1 MANYIYKHTKLPNYI
16 PMPRFL
22 VDMPISSTAKL
33 VYASLYGRILLSKQN
48 DWVDESGRVYVMY
61 TIASMAAEIGKSETT
76 IKNAYKELE
85 KVGLLQRVTTI
96 KGKPNRL
103 YVMLPEDNIGQI
115 MDGGKLSVDEAENS
129 PWVGKKTTCDTG
141 RKLSSNYI
149 NSKNNNI
156 SNKYIY
162 SKEESL

>member
-1 MANYIYKHTKLPNYI
+1 MCYGKLYLQAHKASELHSN
-16 PMPRFL
+16 
-22 VDMPISSTAKL
+22 AK
-33 VYASLYGRILLSKQN
+33 VSCGYAYQQYSKACVCKSLWQDIAVEKN
-48 DWVDESGRVYVMY
+48 NWVDESGRVYVMY

-76 IKNAYKELE
+76 IKNTYKELE

-141 RKLSSNYI
+141 RKLSFNYI

-156 SNKYIY
+156 SNFI
-162 SKEESL
+162 

>member
-1 MANYIYKHTKLPNYI
+1 MANYIYKHTKLPSYI

-22 VDMPISSTAKL
+22 VDMSISSTAKL

-48 DWVDESGRVYVMY
+48 DWVDESGRVYVVY
-61 TIASMAAEIGKSETT
+61 TIAGMAAEISKSETT

-85 KVGLLQRVTTI
+85 EAGLLKRVSTAR
-96 KGKPNRL
+96 GKPNRL
-103 YVMLPEDNIGQI
+103 YVLLPEDNVGQI
-115 MDGGKLSVDEAENS
+115 LEGGKQSVGKAENS
-129 PWVGKKTTCDTG
+129 PWVGKKTVCDTG
-141 RKLSSNYI
+141 EKLSTNNI

-162 SKEESL
+162 SQEESL

>member
-1 MANYIYKHTKLPNYI
+1 MANYIYKNTKLPNYI

-22 VDMPISSTAKL
+22 VDIPISSTAKL

-48 DWVDESGRVYVMY
+48 NWVDESGRVYVVY
-61 TIASMAAEIGKSETT
+61 TIASMAAEISKSETT
-76 IKNAYKELE
+76 VKNVYKELE
-85 KVGLLQRVTTI
+85 KAGLLQRMSTV

-103 YVMLPEDNIGQI
+103 YVMLPEDNIWQI
-115 MDGGKLSVDEAENS
+115 LNGGKLSVGKAENS

-141 RKLSSNYI
+141 RKLSTNYI

-156 SNKYIY
+156 SNFI
-162 SKEESL
+162 